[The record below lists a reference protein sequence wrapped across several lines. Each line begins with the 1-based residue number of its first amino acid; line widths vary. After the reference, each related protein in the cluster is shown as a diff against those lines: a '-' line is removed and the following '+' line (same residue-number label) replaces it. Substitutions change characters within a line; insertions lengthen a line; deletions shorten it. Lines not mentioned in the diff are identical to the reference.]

1 MKILH
6 IGSRSSIYNEY
17 IEFINKNFEIDE
29 HNFLIIDGEK
39 KQGDKSYK
47 KDNIERYISK
57 GRNLTRILKTI
68 FLILQ
73 IPILYIKL
81 FFYFRKSQKV
91 IIHGLFN
98 IRIIIF
104 LYFFRVFLKKSNWVI
119 WGGDLY
125 EPPVRKGTFLD
136 RIDKFVKRNIAYISS
151 LVPEDYQMAKKI
163 NFVTGKY
170 SRAIYMN
177 PITLSFLEKLERYEN
192 MKNGT
197 INIQIGNSSDPSNNH
212 IEIIELLKKY
222 KDENIKIYCP
232 LSYGNK
238 DYAQEVQKYG
248 KDIFKEKFI
257 GLLEFLP
264 PQEYAKYI
272 NNIDILVFN
281 HKRQQGLGNINA
293 LAYLERKI
301 YIRSDIS
308 SWMYLKEELGLE
320 IYDTLNI
327 EEETFKDFISNPK
340 NNNKERILSTV
351 YSIEYMK
358 NIWENNFNL
367 L

>member
-6 IGSRSSIYNEY
+6 IGSSGSIYNEY
-17 IEFINKNFEIDE
+17 IRFINENFEKNN

-39 KQGDKSYK
+39 KIEERSYK
-47 KDNIERYISK
+47 NNNIERYISK
-57 GRNLTRILKTI
+57 GRNFKGILKAVLLI
-68 FLILQ
+68 FQ
-73 IPILYIKL
+73 IPILYTKL
-81 FFYFRKSQKV
+81 FFSFKKSDKI
-91 IIHGLFN
+91 IIHGLFD
-98 IRIIIF
+98 IRIIVF
-104 LYFFRVFLKKSNWVI
+104 LYMFKNFLKKSNWVI

-125 EPPVRKGTFLD
+125 RPPVKKGTFLD
-136 RIDKFVKRNIAYISS
+136 KIDKYVKKNIAYVSS

-163 NFVTGKY
+163 NLVTGKY

-177 PITLSFLEKLERYEN
+177 PITLSFLEELEKDRN
-192 MKNGT
+192 MKRES

-222 KDENIKIYCP
+222 KDKNIKIYCP

-238 DYAQEVQKYG
+238 EYAQEVQRYG

-257 GLLEFLP
+257 GLLDFLP
-264 PQEYAKYI
+264 PQEYARYI

-301 YIRSDIS
+301 YVRSDIS

-320 IYDTLNI
+320 IHDTLNI
-327 EEETFKDFISNPK
+327 EKETFEDFISNPK

-351 YSIEYMK
+351 YSIKYMK